1 MQSILK
7 SKKGFTLVE
16 LIVVLVI
23 LAILAAIL
31 IPSLTGYID
40 KANEKVIATEAR
52 SVYLAAQ
59 SEVSELYGET
69 SSGTFTGA
77 EVTAVDSDLIVAIAA
92 LAEVTA
98 ATIENVTYSDS
109 GAITYLIYDNGKYTA
124 TFNSTASPQWSY
136 AKNAAAGGE

>member
-59 SEVSELYGET
+59 TEVSELYGET
-69 SSGTFTGA
+69 SSDAFSAGDA
-77 EVTAVDSDLIVAIAA
+77 DADLLASIEA
-92 LAEVTA
+92 LAEVA
-98 ATIENVTYSDS
+98 ADTVSGVSYNAS
-109 GAITYLIYDNGKYTA
+109 GAITDLTYDNGKYTA
-124 TFNSTASPQWSY
+124 TFDSAESPQWSY
-136 AKNAAAGGE
+136 EKNAAAE